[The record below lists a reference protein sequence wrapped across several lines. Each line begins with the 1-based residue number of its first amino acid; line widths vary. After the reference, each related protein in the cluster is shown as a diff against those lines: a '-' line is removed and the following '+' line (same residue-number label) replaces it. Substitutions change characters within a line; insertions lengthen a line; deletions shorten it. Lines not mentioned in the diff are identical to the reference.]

1 MNHKFALKAI
11 AFAAIMAVAQ
21 ASQAINIEAKSAT
34 DYFNLD
40 SSIFGSP
47 AYTVE
52 PWSVVNGSSSV
63 LAFCIDPFT
72 WGNPLV
78 INYGAKSYAPSDL
91 VRNLYESSYSKVFVS
106 GVYNED
112 KAASF
117 QLALWSLTNPTNSIV
132 LAETGGAFANN
143 DAISHDA
150 NSWVQAAKDYSYG
163 GVSHYSYT
171 EYKSLD
177 HTSQTVLA
185 VAAVPEPETW
195 AMMMLGVGLVGFMG
209 RRKSKKSEQFAA

>member
-1 MNHKFALKAI
+1 MNRTFALKAV

-21 ASQAINIEAKSAT
+21 ASQAINIEAKST
-34 DYFNLD
+34 TIYNNMD
-40 SSIFGSP
+40 SSIFGQQ
-47 AYTVE
+47 AYTIE
-52 PWSVVNGSSSV
+52 PWNVVDGSSSV
-63 LAFCIDPFT
+63 LAFCIDPLT
-72 WGNPLV
+72 WGIPSV
-78 INYGAKSYAPSDL
+78 TNYVAKSYSPIDL
-91 VRNLYESSYSKVFVS
+91 VRNLYENSYSNVFVA

-117 QLALWSLTNPTNSIV
+117 QLALWSLTNPANSVV
-132 LAETGGAFANN
+132 LAETGGVFDGN
-143 DAISHDA
+143 DAVAKDA
-150 NSWVQAAKDYSYG
+150 NTWVQAAKDYSFNG
-163 GVSHYSYT
+163 INHYSYT
-171 EYKSLD
+171 EYKSLN